1 MVSVNNGDYN
11 VWKSNTAHTSDTFF
25 GHNKTNYAFYS
36 IAADS
41 LGLTEGV
48 SDEADATTYVKVNTG
63 AISDLDKQNIVI
75 GTDATTDLLTIKLNE
90 PGEATIYDISG
101 RLIMQ
106 GKLNAG
112 SNNFS
117 ISHLIPQTYVV
128 IVNTKTTEVRR
139 KIVVL
144 PN

>member
-1 MVSVNNGDYN
+1 MVSINDSDFV
-11 VWKSNTAHTSDTFF
+11 VWRSNTSLTSDTFF
-25 GHNKTNYAFYS
+25 GHNKTRYAFYS
-36 IAADS
+36 IATDS
-41 LGLTEGV
+41 LGLTEGIN
-48 SDEADATTYVKVNTG
+48 DEADASSYVKVNTG
-63 AISDLDKQNIVI
+63 TISDLDKQNIVI
-75 GTDATTDLLTIKLNE
+75 GTNTSSDLLTIKLNE

-112 SNNFS
+112 TNNFS